1 MRSAGRACPPS
12 SKGQS
17 RRARPPYSDSGAAVA
32 ETRFDVLCIGNAIV
46 DVLARVEDAFLPG
59 HGLTK
64 GMMRLIDEPTAE
76 QLYGAMGPAIEVS
89 GGSAGNTAAGI
100 ASFGGRTAYF
110 GKVKKDQLG
119 DVFAHD
125 LRAQGVS
132 FHSLPAKIGPAT
144 ARSFILVTPDGER
157 TMNTYLGACVNLTT
171 ADIDPEI
178 VAGSLITYLEGYL
191 WDRPEAKEAFQRAAQ
206 IAREAGRKT
215 AITLSDSFC
224 VDRHRESFLE
234 LIRNKIDIMFANE
247 SEICSLYQTPDFDAA
262 RELARADCEIAVLTR
277 SEQGSVIVRGEKT
290 WTVPAHPIPKLVDA
304 TGAGDLFAAGFLH
317 GLTAGRPLD
326 HCARLGALAAAEV
339 ITHLG
344 ARPEVKLA
352 EHAKIAGLL

>member
-1 MRSAGRACPPS
+1 V
-12 SKGQS
+12 
-17 RRARPPYSDSGAAVA
+17 AVA
-32 ETRFDVLCIGNAIV
+32 EARFDILCIGNAIV
-46 DVLARVEDAFLPG
+46 DVLARVEDAFLAK

-64 GMMRLIDEPTAE
+64 GMMRLIDEQTAD
-76 QLYGAMGPAIEVS
+76 QLYGDMGPAIEVS

-100 ASFGGRTAYF
+100 ASFGGRAAYF
-110 GKVKKDQLG
+110 GKVRNDQLG

-132 FHSLPAKIGPAT
+132 FDSTRSNIGPAT

-171 ADIDPEI
+171 ADIDAVI
-178 VAGSLITYLEGYL
+178 VSRSLVTYMEGYL
-191 WDRPEAKEAFQRAAQ
+191 WDRPEAKEAFQRAAK

-224 VDRHRESFLE
+224 VDRHRDSFLE
-234 LIRNKIDIMFANE
+234 LIRNQIDIVFANE

-262 RELARADCEIAVLTR
+262 REAARADCEIAVLTR
-277 SEQGSVIVRGEKT
+277 SEQGCVIVQGDQTRN
-290 WTVPAHPIPKLVDA
+290 VPAQRVSKVVDA
-304 TGAGDLFAAGFLH
+304 TGAGDLFASGFLY
-317 GLTAGRPLD
+317 GLTSGRPLD
-326 HCARLGALAAAEV
+326 QCARLGALAAAEV

-352 EHAKIAGLL
+352 EHARSAGLL

>member
-1 MRSAGRACPPS
+1 MARA
-12 SKGQS
+12 
-17 RRARPPYSDSGAAVA
+17 
-32 ETRFDVLCIGNAIV
+32 RFDVLCIGNAIV
-46 DVLARVEDAFLPG
+46 DVLARVEDSFLTK
-59 HGLTK
+59 HALTK
-64 GMMRLIDEPTAE
+64 GMMRLIDEETAE
-76 QLYGAMGPAIEVS
+76 QLYGDMGPAIEIS

-100 ASFGGRTAYF
+100 ASFGGRAAYF
-110 GKVKKDQLG
+110 GKVKSDQLG
-119 DVFAHD
+119 DVFTHD

-132 FHSLPAKIGPAT
+132 FDSVHATAGPAT

-178 VAGSLITYLEGYL
+178 VASSEITYMEGYL
-191 WDRPEAKEAFQRAAQ
+191 WDRPEAKEAFQRAAK

-224 VDRHRESFLE
+224 VDRHRDSFLE
-234 LIRNKIDIMFANE
+234 LIRNQIDIVFANE
-247 SEICSLYQTPDFDAA
+247 AEIASLYQTSDFDTA
-262 RELARADCEIAVLTR
+262 RQRARAECEIAVLTR
-277 SEQGSVIVRGEKT
+277 SERGSVIVKGDQT
-290 WTVPAHPIPKLVDA
+290 WAVPAHPIPKLVDA

-317 GLTAGRPLD
+317 GLTTGRPLD

-352 EHAKIAGLL
+352 DHAKSAGLL

>member
-1 MRSAGRACPPS
+1 MS
-12 SKGQS
+12 
-17 RRARPPYSDSGAAVA
+17 

-46 DVLARVEDAFLPG
+46 DVLARVEDYFLAK

-64 GMMRLIDEPTAE
+64 GMMRLIDEQTAD
-76 QLYGAMGPAIEVS
+76 QLYGDMGPAIEVS

-100 ASFGGRTAYF
+100 ASFGGRAAYF
-110 GKVKKDQLG
+110 GKVRNDQLG
-119 DVFAHD
+119 DVFTHD

-132 FHSLPAKIGPAT
+132 FDSERASKGPAT

-171 ADIDPEI
+171 TDINPEV
-178 VAGSLITYLEGYL
+178 VAGSLITYMEGYL

-206 IAREAGRKT
+206 VARKAGRKT
-215 AITLSDSFC
+215 AITLSDAFC
-224 VDRHRESFLE
+224 VDRHRDSFLE
-234 LIRNKIDIMFANE
+234 LIRKQIDIVFANE

-262 RELARADCEIAVLTR
+262 REAARADCEIAVLTR
-277 SEQGSVIVRGEKT
+277 SEQGCVIVQGKQT
-290 WTVPAHPIPKLVDA
+290 SAVPAHRVLKVVDA
-304 TGAGDLFAAGFLH
+304 TGAGDLFAAGFLY
-317 GLTAGRPLD
+317 GLTTDRPLD
-326 HCARLGALAAAEV
+326 LCARLGALAAAEV

-352 EHAKIAGLL
+352 EHARGAGLL

>member
-1 MRSAGRACPPS
+1 
-12 SKGQS
+12 
-17 RRARPPYSDSGAAVA
+17 VA

-46 DVLARVEDAFLPG
+46 DVLARVEDSFLAK
-59 HGLTK
+59 HALTK
-64 GMMRLIDEPTAE
+64 GMMRLIDENTAE
-76 QLYGAMGPAIEVS
+76 KLYSDMGPAVEIS

-100 ASFGGRTAYF
+100 ASFGGRAAYF
-110 GKVKKDQLG
+110 GKVKNDQLG
-119 DVFAHD
+119 DVFTHD

-132 FHSLPAKIGPAT
+132 FNSLHATTGPAT
-144 ARSFILVTPDGER
+144 ARSFILISPDGER

-178 VAGSLITYLEGYL
+178 VASSLITYLEGYL
-191 WDRPEAKEAFQRAAQ
+191 WDRPEAKEAFQRAAE

-224 VDRHRESFLE
+224 VDRHRDSFLE
-234 LIRNKIDIMFANE
+234 LIRKQIDIVFANE
-247 SEICSLYQTPDFDAA
+247 SEICSLFQTTDFDAA
-262 RELARADCEIAVLTR
+262 REQARAECEIAVLTR
-277 SEQGSVIVRGEKT
+277 SEQGCVIVQGERT
-290 WTVPAHPIPKLVDA
+290 WEVPAHPIPRIVDA
-304 TGAGDLFAAGFLH
+304 TGAGDLFAAGFLR
-317 GLTAGRPLD
+317 GLTNGRPLD

-352 EHAKIAGLL
+352 DHARNISLL

>member
-1 MRSAGRACPPS
+1 M
-12 SKGQS
+12 
-17 RRARPPYSDSGAAVA
+17 A

-46 DVLARVEDAFLPG
+46 DVLARVEDSFLAK
-59 HGLTK
+59 HALTK
-64 GMMRLIDEPTAE
+64 GMMRLIDEETAE
-76 QLYGAMGPAIEVS
+76 RLYADMGPAIEIS

-100 ASFGGRTAYF
+100 ASFGGRAAYF
-110 GKVKKDQLG
+110 GKVKNDQLG
-119 DVFAHD
+119 DVFTHD

-132 FHSLPAKIGPAT
+132 FDSMCANTGPAT

-171 ADIDPEI
+171 ADIDRAI
-178 VAGSLITYLEGYL
+178 VASSQITYMEGYL

-224 VDRHRESFLE
+224 VDRHRDSFLE
-234 LIRNKIDIMFANE
+234 LIRNQIDIVFANE
-247 SEICSLYQTPDFDAA
+247 TEIRSLYQTTDFDAA
-262 RELARADCEIAVLTR
+262 REAARADCEIAVLTR
-277 SEQGSVIVRGEKT
+277 SERGCVIVRGDDT

-317 GLTAGRPLD
+317 GLTTGRPLD

-352 EHAKIAGLL
+352 EHARSAGLL